1 MAINFRTF
9 KSFTKRLLKKIKT
22 SDAKAKG
29 INIFAKHKAYGH
41 NPERGFQELVKE
53 ACFKRNLYW
62 YSQRTGR
69 TVTMKAIEIVLK
81 SDLVEYSELRKK
93 FIPPGK
99 DKPDYSN
106 NAMRYFALNGSLE
119 GFDPNNKQ
127 ENKRNENYF
136 ATDSKYNPFESIQS
150 KYKKSSYKTV
160 TPFNGHHQ
168 RSRTE
173 VSFDL
178 DFDLVDR

>member
-1 MAINFRTF
+1 MAMSFYTF
-9 KSFTKRLLKKIKT
+9 KRFTVGLLKKIKT
-22 SDAKAKG
+22 NNAKG
-29 INIFAKHKAYGH
+29 INIFAKHKAYEN

-53 ACFKRNLYW
+53 ACFKRNLHW

-69 TVTMKAIEIVLK
+69 TATMSAIENVLK
-81 SDLVEYSELRKK
+81 SDPLEYSELRQK

-136 ATDSKYNPFESIQS
+136 AIDSKHNPFESAQP

-160 TPFNGHHQ
+160 TPFNTHQQ

-178 DFDLVDR
+178 DIDIYSHR

>member
-1 MAINFRTF
+1 MAMNFYTF
-9 KSFTKRLLKKIKT
+9 TRFTLGLLKKIKT
-22 SDAKAKG
+22 NNAKG
-29 INIFAKHKAYGH
+29 INIFAKHKAYKN

-53 ACFKRNLYW
+53 ACFKRNLHW

-69 TVTMKAIEIVLK
+69 TATMSAIEDVIESDQMHYFELK
-81 SDLVEYSELRKK
+81 QK
-93 FIPPGK
+93 FISPGK

-119 GFDPNNKQ
+119 GFDPNNNEQ
-127 ENKRNENYF
+127 NKYNENYF
-136 ATDSKYNPFESIQS
+136 AIDSKHNPFEIAQS
-150 KYKKSSYKTV
+150 KYKKSSYKTL

-178 DFDLVDR
+178 DYDLDR